1 MGVPGMSDIHTT
13 ELDCGATL
21 VVEPVPNVASVA
33 LSWLLPVGSAT
44 DPPEGD
50 GIPAI
55 LSELI
60 FRGAGGLNSRG
71 HSDALDRLGVQR
83 SSGVLTY
90 HLRLGATLLGDRL
103 SEALGLMTAMVREP
117 ALPADGLEA
126 VRSLCL
132 QSLDSLDDDPQHLV
146 MLCLRQRHL
155 PAPFNRHG
163 YGCREVLEG
172 CSIEAIREAW
182 TSRCTPVGSIFSAA
196 GAVDPD
202 SLAGQLDT
210 LLAGWSGE
218 HREPVEQRPPL
229 RGQAYIKQDTAQVHI
244 GLGYDAPREADPH
257 SMLERLAVGV
267 LSGGTS
273 ARLFTEVRQKRSL
286 CYSVGASFHAGRD
299 SGLVALYVGTTPER
313 ADETLEVCLAE
324 IERLHQ
330 GVREEELKR
339 AVAGLKSHLI
349 MRGESTPAR
358 AVAIGH
364 DQFRLGRAR
373 SLDELA
379 REVDAVTIDQ
389 LNAYLQSRVF
399 GEFTVASIGKV
410 EVAVPAR

>member
-1 MGVPGMSDIHTT
+1 
-13 ELDCGATL
+13 
-21 VVEPVPNVASVA
+21 
-33 LSWLLPVGSAT
+33 
-44 DPPEGD
+44 
-50 GIPAI
+50 
-55 LSELI
+55 
-60 FRGAGGLNSRG
+60 
-71 HSDALDRLGVQR
+71 
-83 SSGVLTY
+83 
-90 HLRLGATLLGDRL
+90 
-103 SEALGLMTAMVREP
+103 
-117 ALPADGLEA
+117 
-126 VRSLCL
+126 
-132 QSLDSLDDDPQHLV
+132 
-146 MLCLRQRHL
+146 
-155 PAPFNRHG
+155 
-163 YGCREVLEG
+163 
-172 CSIEAIREAW
+172 
-182 TSRCTPVGSIFSAA
+182 
-196 GAVDPD
+196 
-202 SLAGQLDT
+202 
-210 LLAGWSGE
+210 
-218 HREPVEQRPPL
+218 EQRPPL
-229 RGQAYIKQDTAQVHI
+229 RGRAYIKQDTAQVHI
-244 GLGYDAPREADPH
+244 GLGYDAPREADPR

-324 IERLHQ
+324 IERLQQ

-410 EVAVPAR
+410 EVAVPAH